1 MTLANLPFDM
11 LNIARAFIA
20 GLSYST
26 QSCALV
32 NMLIT
37 LAQPLK
43 LERVAGG
50 VETRQRQGLRA
61 GLGC

>member
-1 MTLANLPFDM
+1 MALAKLPVDM

-20 GLSYST
+20 GLSDST
-26 QSCALV
+26 QSRALV
-32 NMLIT
+32 NMIIM

-43 LERVAGG
+43 LKRVAGG
-50 VETRQRQGLRA
+50 VETRQRQGLRL